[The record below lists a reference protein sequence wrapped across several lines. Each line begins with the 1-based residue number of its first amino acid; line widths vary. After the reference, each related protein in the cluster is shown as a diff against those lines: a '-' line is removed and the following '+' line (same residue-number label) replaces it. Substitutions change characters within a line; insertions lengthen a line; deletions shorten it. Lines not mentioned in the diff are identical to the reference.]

1 LILNGDLSLNN
12 NQMEAEQN
20 PPGQNP
26 PGQKPPIMK

>member
-20 PPGQNP
+20 PPGQ
-26 PGQKPPIMK
+26 KPPIMK